1 MSETE
6 GVFSELPHKS
16 LRSAALAAIREAIL
30 CGQLRPGQ
38 HLVESDLADQ
48 MGISRAPIREALRQL
63 ETEGLVVSLPHRGT
77 FVTQLSAQD
86 VWEIYTLRAAIEGL
100 ASRLVAQNAT
110 EEEIVCLE
118 ESVAQ
123 MERSAEA
130 GDLELLAQQDLD
142 FHEYLCRAAHHNR
155 LLDTWLS
162 MNAQI
167 RTMIDF
173 TSRLYLPADEIVR
186 CHAEVVDA
194 ICQGQADRAARAITG
209 HINGVGELIWREM
222 DMSSELVPDEKSPA
236 KDDSTAEK

>member
-1 MSETE
+1 MSESE
-6 GVFSELPHKS
+6 SVFSEFPHKS

-38 HLVESDLADQ
+38 HLVESDLAEQ

-77 FVTQLSAQD
+77 FVTQLSVQD
-86 VWEIYTLRAAIEGL
+86 VWEIYTLRAAVEGL
-100 ASRLVAQNAT
+100 AARLMAQNAT
-110 EEEIVCLE
+110 AEEIAHLE

-123 MERSAEA
+123 MEQSAQA
-130 GDLELLAQQDLD
+130 GDLELLARQDMA

-155 LLDTWLS
+155 LLDAWLS

-167 RTMIDF
+167 RTMIDL
-173 TSRLYLPADEIVR
+173 TNCLYLPAEEIVR

-194 ICQGQADRAARAITG
+194 IRQRQAERAARVISG
-209 HINGVGELIWREM
+209 HIWDVGERIWHEMEASARAAAEGTVSRE
-222 DMSSELVPDEKSPA
+222 
-236 KDDSTAEK
+236 